1 MAKVTIRDIIVNSC
15 DGARLVNRNQ
25 PIPGNIFLSAYTML
39 QRRLDGYSNTHLL
52 SFTQKELTFDLDK
65 HTITFGKFVPKD
77 SVTVIYI
84 DDPIS
89 NYNANDYDNETF
101 LFNKKERHG
110 WKVQE
115 VLINVKTFIDTGD
128 TKNIFEV
135 YPDVEVDDLH
145 EIIECY
151 VNNTNS
157 EDRWIDLSYVSFA
170 DFYNRDYGCG
180 VYTVN
185 IKSDDEQTLKLKE
198 PLTFQRM
205 KIIYTA
211 PFEFD
216 ADTEL
221 NIPRQYIALFTA
233 ALTYDLATAYPRLG
247 DSTVAMLKQRLDE
260 LEENVRRSSSVNKF
274 ISRDPNGY
282 IGMTYNEFKNGVWLM

>member
-1 MAKVTIRDIIVNSC
+1 MKVTIRDIIVNAC
-15 DGARLVNRNQ
+15 DAARLVNRNQ
-25 PIPGNIFLSAYTML
+25 PVPGNIFVSAYTML

-52 SFTQKELTFDLDK
+52 SFTQKEITIPIEK
-65 HTITFGKFVPKD
+65 HSISFGKFVPKD
-77 SVTVIYI
+77 EYTVKFI

-89 NYNANDYDNETF
+89 NYDPNDYDVGVI
-101 LFNKKERHG
+101 LFNKKEHTG
-110 WKVQE
+110 WRVIAPLTIAHSFVSTE
-115 VLINVKTFIDTGD
+115 ETRFAFD
-128 TKNIFEV
+128 V
-135 YPDVEVDDLH
+135 YPDVEVNDLH

-151 VNNTNS
+151 VNNTNL
-157 EDRWIDLSYVSFA
+157 EDRWIDLSYVSFS
-170 DFYNRDYGCG
+170 DFYNRDFGNG

-185 IKSDDEQTLKLKE
+185 IISDDEQIVKLKE

-205 KIIYTA
+205 KLIYTA
-211 PFEFD
+211 PFDFD
-216 ADTEL
+216 ADSEL

-260 LEENVRRSSSVNKF
+260 LEENVRRSSAVNKF
-274 ISRDPNGY
+274 IGRDVDGY